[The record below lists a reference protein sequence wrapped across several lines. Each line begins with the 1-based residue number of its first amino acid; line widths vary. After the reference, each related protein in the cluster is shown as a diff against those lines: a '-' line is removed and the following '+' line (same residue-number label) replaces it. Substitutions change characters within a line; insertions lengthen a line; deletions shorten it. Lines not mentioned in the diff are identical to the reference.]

1 MRRERKVTKRIKLL
15 RRGSAVLAV
24 ICLAVLIPATVRLY
38 QKRKAIEA
46 EIAMRKYV
54 ESTSS
59 VRFRSET
66 IEYEGK
72 VYRRNSS
79 VKAILCMGVDRNGPM
94 LQETVH
100 TFGGQSDGIY
110 VLAQDTARGTL
121 KILMV
126 PRDSMTEIT
135 LTDLKGNVLGK
146 DIQHLTLAYAYGDG
160 RELSCERTAEAV
172 SGLLG
177 GLTLDHYMAADIDVI
192 NMLNDSVGGVTVTV
206 EVDGM
211 EKKDP
216 AFVKG
221 ATLTLHG
228 EQAEAYVR
236 YRDIDEHYSAFYRMN
251 RQKSYIMGFFDA
263 VRENS
268 KRDARTVEKLFE
280 LIQDHMVTDMKKE
293 EYLKVAMD
301 ALEMGE
307 LSEEGFYSVPGDAIT
322 TDVYD
327 EFYVNQ
333 EALTPIILELFYREV
348 Q

>member
-1 MRRERKVTKRIKLL
+1 M
-15 RRGSAVLAV
+15 
-24 ICLAVLIPATVRLY
+24 
-38 QKRKAIEA
+38 
-46 EIAMRKYV
+46 
-54 ESTSS
+54 
-59 VRFRSET
+59 
-66 IEYEGK
+66 
-72 VYRRNSS
+72 
-79 VKAILCMGVDRNGPM
+79 
-94 LQETVH
+94 
-100 TFGGQSDGIY
+100 
-110 VLAQDTARGTL
+110 LAQDTARGTL

-251 RQKSYIMGFFDA
+251 RQKSYIVGFFDA

>member
-1 MRRERKVTKRIKLL
+1 MRRNRRRTEKIRIL
-15 RRGSAVLAV
+15 RIGLAV
-24 ICLAVLIPATVRLY
+24 CAALCIIAMIPVTIRLY
-38 QKRKAIEA
+38 HQRKATEA
-46 EIAMRKYV
+46 AIAARKYV
-54 ESTSS
+54 ESEGA

-66 IEYEGK
+66 MEYEGK
-72 VYRRNSS
+72 TYRRNSS

-94 LQETVH
+94 VEETVH

-110 VLAQDTARGTL
+110 VLAQDTARNTL
-121 KILMV
+121 KILMI

-135 LTDLKGNVLGK
+135 MTDLNGNVLGK

-160 RELSCERTAEAV
+160 RELSCERTMEAV

-177 GLTLDHYMAADIDVI
+177 GFSLDHYMAADIDVI

-206 EVDGM
+206 PVDGM
-211 EKKDP
+211 EKRDP

-221 ATLTLHG
+221 ATITLRG

-236 YRDIDEHYSAFYRMN
+236 YRDINEHYSAFDRME
-251 RQKSYIMGFFDA
+251 RQKGYIMGFFQM
-263 VRENS
+263 VKENT
-268 KRDARTVEKLFE
+268 KRNARTVEDLFE
-280 LIQDHMVTDMKKE
+280 MIQDHMVTDMHKE

-307 LSEEGFYSVPGDAIT
+307 LDEDGFYSVPGEVVV

-327 EFYVNQ
+327 EFYVDQ
-333 EALTPIILELFYREV
+333 KALTPIMLELFYREI
-348 Q
+348 

>member
-15 RRGSAVLAV
+15 RRGIAVLAV

-38 QKRKAIEA
+38 QQRKATEA

-135 LTDLKGNVLGK
+135 LTDLNGNVLGK

-280 LIQDHMVTDMKKE
+280 LIQGHMVR
-293 EYLKVAMD
+293 
-301 ALEMGE
+301 
-307 LSEEGFYSVPGDAIT
+307 I
-322 TDVYD
+322 
-327 EFYVNQ
+327 
-333 EALTPIILELFYREV
+333 
-348 Q
+348 

>member
-1 MRRERKVTKRIKLL
+1 
-15 RRGSAVLAV
+15 
-24 ICLAVLIPATVRLY
+24 
-38 QKRKAIEA
+38 
-46 EIAMRKYV
+46 MRKYV

-251 RQKSYIMGFFDA
+251 RQKSYIVGFFDA